1 MKWLERYTNEAYAL
15 LRIVTG
21 LLFSFHGA
29 QKIFGVL
36 SEFRPPVGSQLW
48 VGGLLELV
56 GGVALM
62 VGIQTRLTAFILS
75 GMMAVAYTQ
84 FHWKLQFG
92 ARFWPAVNQGEL
104 AVVYAF
110 IFLFIATR
118 GGGKWS
124 LDARA

>member
-1 MKWLERYTNEAYAL
+1 MTWLERYTEQAYAL
-15 LRIVTG
+15 LRIVAG

-29 QKIFGVL
+29 QKILGIL
-36 SEFRPPVGSQLW
+36 TEFRPPVGSQLW
-48 VGGLLELV
+48 FGGLLELV

-75 GMMAVAYTQ
+75 GMMAVAYMQ
-84 FHWKLQFG
+84 FHWKFQFG
-92 ARFWPAVNQGEL
+92 AQFWPAVNQGEL

-110 IFLFIATR
+110 LFLFIATR

-124 LDARA
+124 LDQRA